1 MKTKERKEEKKEQQ
15 QEHQQQQYKTIN
27 IILKPDNLQH
37 MLPVI

>member
-1 MKTKERKEEKKEQQ
+1 MKTKERKEEKKEQ
-15 QEHQQQQYKTIN
+15 QQQQYKTIN